1 MMKKLSI
8 MLMSAAWFSGMSYG
22 IFDFKKSKEEAPSSE
37 AKNPSVFSSTP
48 KEGAQNKFTPTLLS
62 QIQDEFAKI
71 TEEFLPGVVNIE
83 VSWSEIVPSNS
94 EDSFVQ
100 EFLEGFFFQERSGP
114 KQRRG
119 FKAEPRKQRAGSQ
132 GSGFIIGFKPPKEGK
147 HHIFYV
153 VTNKHVIDGALK
165 KNSSNV
171 CRPGAKVKVRL
182 QSGISYQAE
191 ILGSDVMCDIAVLA
205 FKADEQQRVLKWG
218 DSTDVKQGHFA
229 LAAGNPF
236 GLGGTVTTGN
246 ISYKNR
252 EFGAEAGDASDG
264 PDLFLQSDVA
274 MNKGNSGGPLLNIR
288 GEVIGVNT
296 AIFSPTGTYS
306 GISFSVP
313 SARAKIVVDQI
324 IEKGVVDRGVVGVFL
339 HPREVSGIE
348 HMPKGMRGV
357 LVKEVSPGSSAD
369 KKGIRAGDI
378 ILSVNGTPVKHWI
391 QVRSIIGFIK
401 PGSAVK
407 LMILRGKNQME
418 VEVPVESSTSEVIQK
433 RLDHFMGV
441 SFASAEKEIKVK
453 RIDSD
458 SPWKHALREED
469 VVVRLGDQDIS
480 DPKILIAYLQQL
492 QEKGIKTVIVTV
504 KRKAKEVSIVLPL
517 VVQEGD
523 YESS

>member
-1 MMKKLSI
+1 MCAAGLS
-8 MLMSAAWFSGMSYG
+8 GVSYG
-22 IFDFKKSKEEAPSSE
+22 IFDFKKNKKEITSSE
-37 AKNPSVFSSTP
+37 TSSASVFSSTP
-48 KEGAQNKFTPTLLS
+48 KEGAQNKFSPTLLS

-83 VSWSEIVPSNS
+83 VSWNEIVSANS

-100 EFLEGFFFQERSGP
+100 EFLEGFFFQDRGGP

-119 FKAEPRKQRAGSQ
+119 SRAEPRRQKAGSQ
-132 GSGFIIGFKPPKEGK
+132 GSGFIIGSKTPKEGK
-147 HHIFYV
+147 EQIFYV
-153 VTNKHVIDGALK
+153 VTNKHVVDGALK
-165 KNSSNV
+165 KNSSNM
-171 CRPGAKVKVRL
+171 CRPGSKVKVRL
-182 QSGISYQAE
+182 QSGISYHAE

-205 FKADEQQRVLKWG
+205 FKAEDQQRVLKWG
-218 DSTDVKQGHFA
+218 DSADVKQGHFA

-252 EFGAEAGDASDG
+252 EFGAEAGDVSEG
-264 PDLFLQSDVA
+264 PDLFLQSDAA

-296 AIFSPTGTYS
+296 AIFSPTGTYA

-313 SARAKIVVDQI
+313 SARAKMVVDQI
-324 IEKGVVDRGVVGVFL
+324 IEKGLVDRGVIGVFL
-339 HPREVSGIE
+339 HPQEVSGTE

-357 LVKEVSPGSSAD
+357 LVKEVAPGSSAD

-378 ILSVNGTPVKHWI
+378 ILSINGAPVKHWI

-401 PGSAVK
+401 PGHAVK

-418 VEVPVESSTSEVIQK
+418 VEVPVEASASEVAQK
-433 RLDHFMGV
+433 RLDNFMGV
-441 SFASAEKEIKVK
+441 SFSLAGKEIKVK

-458 SPWKHALREED
+458 SPWKHALTEED
-469 VVVRLGDQDIS
+469 IILRLGDQDIS
-480 DPKILIAYLQQL
+480 DPKILIAYLHQL
-492 QEKGIKTVIVTV
+492 QEKGIKTIIVTL

-517 VVQEGD
+517 VVVQEGD
-523 YESS
+523 YEPS